1 MKSESAD
8 GSLLLNSPFLFVY
21 MVCITTALFKALL
34 TKARLPIGCSF
45 GLAVQIAER
54 CCMLT

>member
-45 GLAVQIAER
+45 VLAVLQSVVA
-54 CCMLT
+54 C